1 MISCL
6 LGSKTMH
13 LFLCSQCLQCQSPFK
28 EHHATAQEFS
38 RVLCVTSQGLC
49 GTLVLSLSWVI
60 ILITVLFSFK
70 WAKRIVAAE
79 GNLLILDMLWLSV
92 LYLLE
97 LVGGLPS
104 LALHSSV
111 HLAKMLIKGK
121 NSSYSYQSQSIS
133 SALSVWR
140 I

>member
-1 MISCL
+1 MISYL
-6 LGSKTMH
+6 FGSILMH
-13 LFLCSQCLQCQSPFK
+13 FPFSWSVFIMLVTIQRTSRSCPRIQLFLCMTP
-28 EHHATAQEFS
+28 
-38 RVLCVTSQGLC
+38 RGLC
-49 GTLVLSLSWVI
+49 STLFLSLSRVI
-60 ILITVLFSFK
+60 ILIIALFSFE
-70 WAKRIVAAE
+70 WAKRIVAAK
-79 GNLLILDMLWLSV
+79 GNLPISGTLWPSV
-92 LYLLE
+92 VYGLE
-97 LVGGLPS
+97 LAGGLHS

>member
-1 MISCL
+1 MTS
-6 LGSKTMH
+6 LGLHS
-13 LFLCSQCLQCQSPFK
+13 
-28 EHHATAQEFS
+28 
-38 RVLCVTSQGLC
+38 
-49 GTLVLSLSWVI
+49 TLVLSLSWVI

-70 WAKRIVAAE
+70 WAKQIVGAK
-79 GNLLILDMLWLSV
+79 GNLPILDMLWLSV
-92 LYLLE
+92 VYLLE
-97 LVGGLPS
+97 LVGGLHS
-104 LALHSSV
+104 LALRSSV